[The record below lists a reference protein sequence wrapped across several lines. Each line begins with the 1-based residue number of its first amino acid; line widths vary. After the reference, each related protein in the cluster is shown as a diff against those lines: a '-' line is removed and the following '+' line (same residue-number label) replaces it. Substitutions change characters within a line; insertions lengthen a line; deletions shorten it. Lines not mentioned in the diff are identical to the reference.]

1 MPLRYA
7 EETKFLAQIR
17 IIAEVCA
24 DCEGA
29 LSRVGVEN
37 WPVFGGWELLMQD
50 RFGGGDNVDV
60 APLVGPQQGIDLNGD
75 SGDEDSSDDEEAEVY
90 DLFDQGEAVAPVK
103 AGPSRQVGASTLTS
117 WLLAE

>member
-29 LSRVGVEN
+29 LGTRGL
-37 WPVFGGWELLMQD
+37 G
-50 RFGGGDNVDV
+50 R
-60 APLVGPQQGIDLNGD
+60 
-75 SGDEDSSDDEEAEVY
+75 
-90 DLFDQGEAVAPVK
+90 
-103 AGPSRQVGASTLTS
+103 
-117 WLLAE
+117 